1 MKKTTMRVTMVVIVL
16 VAAVVAYYAYLSNQT
31 KESRRDATLT
41 AVQSV
46 LSRNLEND
54 YPKTVKEV
62 IKYYN
67 EIMKCYYNEECT
79 EAEIEDLGI
88 QARGLY
94 DAELLEENEVTVYM
108 QRLYDEITD
117 FKDHKRKIT
126 SISLAGSTSV
136 DYFEQDGY
144 SFARIQCIYNVSEDG
159 VTTGSIER
167 YLLRQDENRRW
178 KIYGWELVP
187 QTN

>member
-1 MKKTTMRVTMVVIVL
+1 MKKTTTRVTIVAILL
-16 VAAVVAYYAYLSNQT
+16 VAAVVGYYAYLSNQA
-31 KESRRDATLT
+31 KESRRDATLS

-46 LSRNLEND
+46 LSRNLETD

-79 EAEIEDLGI
+79 EEEIKALGM

-94 DAELLEENEVTVYM
+94 DEELLEENEVTAYM
-108 QRLYDEITD
+108 QRLYDEITN
-117 FKDHKRKIT
+117 FKSNQRKIT
-126 SISLAGSTSV
+126 SISLAGNTSV
-136 DYFEQDGY
+136 DYFDQDGY
-144 SFARIQCIYNVSEDG
+144 SFARIQCIYNVSEGG

-167 YLLRQDENRRW
+167 YLLRRDENRRW
-178 KIYGWELVP
+178 KIYGWEIVP